1 MLLSQPLERLG
12 ATEAGRY
19 GTPSQLQALGLQRGP
34 FAVRVE
40 AAQQCNMPLMT
51 PAGRLALFFAY
62 PFF

>member
-40 AAQQCNMPLMT
+40 AAQQCKHAFGDTCWETCL
-51 PAGRLALFFAY
+51 PAVKTT
-62 PFF
+62 